1 MSRKEL
7 IMKIFKD
14 EISTN
19 FLLDNQI
26 VLDIETTGV
35 HRYSCHI
42 QVVGLL
48 SKNQNKFI
56 QLVADDQN
64 DEKNL
69 LLALKKEL
77 CNKDIISYNG
87 KNFDIPFIKARMK
100 FHGIEFPKI
109 KSHFDIYNYL
119 IENRFFFTT
128 SSFALQAMEEKL
140 NLLRK
145 EKFED
150 AYDQDFYKP
159 LTDLKLAHICLH
171 NKYDVINTEK
181 LLSFTRVLKDN
192 RSFDFNFK
200 NNTISAYIKSI
211 IINNNICKIRLKV
224 SQSNDLN
231 LIKDL
236 ESLRWN
242 LNQITIAFPI
252 IEGFVAKN
260 QLANVYI
267 QQYPPFVSDDSQFT
281 LAKNILVI
289 SHNKRIELKNLV
301 NLSKKL
307 IDNFFLKSI

>member
-35 HRYSCHI
+35 HRYKCFV
-42 QVVGLL
+42 QVAGLL
-48 SKNQNKFI
+48 TNNLSNFI
-56 QLVADDQN
+56 QLVVDDQK
-64 DEKNL
+64 DEKEL
-69 LLALKKEL
+69 LLSLKKEL
-77 CNKDIISYNG
+77 DNKDIISYNG
-87 KNFDIPFIKARMK
+87 KNFDIPFLQARMK
-100 FHGIEFPKI
+100 LYGIDFPNI

-119 IENRFFFTT
+119 IENRYFFSTD
-128 SSFALQAMEEKL
+128 SFALQAMEEKL
-140 NLLRK
+140 NFVRK
-145 EKFED
+145 ENFQD
-150 AYDQDFYKP
+150 LYDKDFYEEIS
-159 LTDLKLAHICLH
+159 DGKLAHICLH

-224 SQSNDLN
+224 SQSNNLN

-252 IEGFVAKN
+252 IEGYVAKN

-267 QQYPPFVSDDSQFT
+267 QQYPPFVSDKSDFT
-281 LAKNILVI
+281 LAKKILVI
-289 SHNKRIELKNLV
+289 AHDKQIELENVV
-301 NLSKKL
+301 NLCKKL
-307 IDNFFLKSI
+307 INNFFFN